1 LLIETCCA
9 GARRKTHAHAD
20 LPRGRAWFGDTQVL
34 ARKGRAPQ
42 QILDEYTSAHERTV
56 ALAKELGADRL
67 REVGTIPWYGP
78 KYSIDDFIVYAN
90 YAHKRE
96 HLGQLKQFRL
106 RTRAA

>member
-1 LLIETCCA
+1 M
-9 GARRKTHAHAD
+9 
-20 LPRGRAWFGDTQVL
+20 L